1 MPPDPAPAAPAPDH
15 AAVLLGMLVAL
26 TILGSSAVAVAL
38 PTVRGEFGLDVGGA
52 AWVLAVFSL
61 GISVATAVFGRVAD
75 VAGLRLPLRVGVAL
89 FAAGSLAAAAAPTFP
104 LLLAGRALQ
113 GIGAGAVPVLV
124 TGIIV
129 ARLTGTARVR
139 ALGTLL
145 AVVALVSGSGP
156 LVGGVL
162 TALGGWRLVV
172 GLPAVA
178 LLLLVP
184 IDRLAPAEAPDRGA
198 GVDATGAAL
207 VAVAITGLILLLQSP
222 STGAGPALVAA
233 AAAAML
239 AAVAALSAHVR
250 RRPDGFLPRA
260 VVTDRR
266 LLLLAGAGFG
276 ILAGYLALLLAL
288 PQILAD
294 AGNPDPLRIGVT
306 MLPAAAAGAVAS
318 RLAGRAVG
326 RLGRYPVIAALAA
339 ASAAGLLLAGAG
351 APRPVPLV
359 AGFALA
365 AIGFAAGQAVLTET
379 VTEIVPDH
387 VRGVAIGLYN
397 LAFFTGGAVGSAA
410 VGGLSGLVGLPGALA
425 VVAALPALSML
436 AAVVA
441 GRGAARPPRRDDRHA
456 GGDRLDDQA
465 QDRRE
470 PGGGSQVARGV
481 DEQDR
486 PPGRQDH
493 RDQPPSPPPHGRSR

>member
-1 MPPDPAPAAPAPDH
+1 VPAERT
-15 AAVLLGMLVAL
+15 AVLLGGLVAL

-38 PTVRGEFGLDVGGA
+38 PTVREEFGLDVGGA

-75 VAGLRLPLRVGVAL
+75 VAGLRTPLRVGVVV
-89 FAAGSLAAAAAPTFP
+89 FAAGSLLAAAAPTFP
-104 LLLAGRALQ
+104 LLLAGRVLQ

-129 ARLTGTARVR
+129 ASLEGAARVR

-156 LVGGVL
+156 LLGGAL
-162 TALGGWRLVV
+162 TAAGGWRLVV

-178 LLLLVP
+178 LLLLPP
-184 IDRLAPAEAPDRGA
+184 IDRIAPTEREDLGA

-207 VAVAITGLILLLQSP
+207 VAVAVIGLVLLLQSP
-222 STGAGPALVAA
+222 STGAGPALVAGAAAAVLA
-233 AAAAML
+233 AAAAL
-239 AAVAALSAHVR
+239 ARHVR
-250 RRPDGFLPRA
+250 RRPGGFLP
-260 VVTDRR
+260 VVVLADRP
-266 LLLLAGAGFG
+266 LLLLAAVGFG

-288 PQILAD
+288 PQILSD
-294 AGNPDPLRIGVT
+294 AGRSDPLAIGLT

-318 RLAGRAVG
+318 RLAGRAAA
-326 RLGRYPVIAALAA
+326 RLGRHRVITALAA
-339 ASAAGLLLAGAG
+339 APIAGLLVAAAG

-365 AIGFAAGQAVLTET
+365 AVGFAAGQAVLTDT
-379 VTEIVPDH
+379 VTALVPDH

-397 LAFFTGGAVGSAA
+397 LVFFTGGAVGSAA

-425 VVAALPALSML
+425 VLAVVPGLSLLAALAAGRL
-436 AAVVA
+436 AARA
-441 GRGAARPPRRDDRHA
+441 P
-456 GGDRLDDQA
+456 
-465 QDRRE
+465 
-470 PGGGSQVARGV
+470 
-481 DEQDR
+481 
-486 PPGRQDH
+486 
-493 RDQPPSPPPHGRSR
+493 